1 MEVIKKITSES
12 KQAKEDIQKGQ
23 MVTVLDQQGRFSSEK
38 RIDKEDIE
46 QADLRR
52 GGMYKPFLRKAI
64 V

>member
-1 MEVIKKITSES
+1 MYGIKKITSES
-12 KQAKEDIQKGQ
+12 KQVEVDIQKGQ

-46 QADLRR
+46 QVDLRR
-52 GGMYKPFLRKAI
+52 GGKDKPFLRKAI